1 MNQPPKA
8 EDLFLKLTASGET
21 QQVLPLPL
29 ITEARQ
35 NCRTPVLSVAD
46 ALYVLACYNLLNAW
60 VKTDHAKQD
69 LSVKPYKFKAWLSN
83 TIADLIDKQ
92 FEGVTIWMDES
103 VTYVR
108 LLGVDFSFHH
118 LGRNATLLQ
127 YRCSSRNVPHTWSQ
141 FRLQPRA
148 PLVLDWA
155 RQMRIEYQFSRSLNV
170 LPPRGAVP

>member
-1 MNQPPKA
+1 MKQPQKT
-8 EDLFLKLTASGET
+8 EELFLKLTASDET
-21 QQVLPLPL
+21 QRELPLPL
-29 ITEARQ
+29 IEEALR

-60 VKTDHAKQD
+60 VKTDDAKQH
-69 LSVKPYKFKAWLSN
+69 SGVNPYKFKAWLSD
-83 TIADLIDKQ
+83 TIAELIDKQ
-92 FEGVTIWMDES
+92 LEGVTIWMDES

-108 LLGVDFSFHH
+108 LFGVDFSFHH

-155 RQMRIEYQFSRSLNV
+155 RQVRIEYQFSRSSERAAA
-170 LPPRGAVP
+170 PGAAL